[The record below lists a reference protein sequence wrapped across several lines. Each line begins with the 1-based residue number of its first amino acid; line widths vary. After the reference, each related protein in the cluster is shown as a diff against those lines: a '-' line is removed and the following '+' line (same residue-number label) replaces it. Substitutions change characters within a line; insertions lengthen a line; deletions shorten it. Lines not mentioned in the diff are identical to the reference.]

1 LTLLSGAGG
10 NAESGG
16 PNGLG
21 GAVYSSKLTD
31 TLPEAGFRRARLE
44 VEGIRYWQGACRARR
59 FPPILIAVFQ
69 AWSDKGEHEMDGDVT
84 NWVAIL
90 APALALVFLL
100 WILKKFFWS
109 MVRFA
114 RFEPNR
120 YVFRYRGARIAAE
133 GAGLSFF
140 YFVPTT
146 SLLVVPVGSEDA
158 PFMLSEISSDFQEL
172 TLQGQITY
180 RISDPAR
187 AVKMLNYA
195 IDTQRLAYLS
205 DDPQKLPERLVN
217 LALVVLKGAVQ
228 HMRLKEALVSAD
240 ELARKA
246 GQALAEHEMVKT
258 LGVEILGLSV
268 AAIKPT
274 PETAKALEAE
284 TREEILKESDQA
296 IFLRR
301 NYAIEQERIIR
312 ESELNTE
319 IAVENKNREIR
330 ETRMETERRAMQKGQ
345 EMAEERLA
353 FQVQQEER
361 KQALVDLTARNARAE
376 ADAKAYALKAIMGVY
391 EQTNPD
397 VLKVLTHAGLDS
409 GQLLAHAFQGIAE
422 QAEKIGNL
430 NITPDLLE
438 AIMKNAPA
446 KARETEKRQ

>member
-1 LTLLSGAGG
+1 M
-10 NAESGG
+10 
-16 PNGLG
+16 
-21 GAVYSSKLTD
+21 V
-31 TLPEAGFRRARLE
+31 
-44 VEGIRYWQGACRARR
+44 
-59 FPPILIAVFQ
+59 
-69 AWSDKGEHEMDGDVT
+69 
-84 NWVAIL
+84 L
-90 APALALVFLL
+90 APVLVLLILL
-100 WILKKFFWS
+100 WIFWG

-120 YVFRYRGARIAAE
+120 YVFRYKGEKIMAE

-146 SLLVVPVGSEDA
+146 SLVVAPIGSEDT
-158 PFMLSEISSDFQEL
+158 PFMLSEISSDFQGL

-180 RISDPAR
+180 RISDPAK

-195 IDTQRLAYLS
+195 IDTRRLSYLS
-205 DDPQKLPERLVN
+205 DDPKKLPERLVN
-217 LALVVLKGAVQ
+217 LALVVLKGTVQ
-228 HMRLKEALVSAD
+228 HMRLKEALVSAG

-246 GQALAEHEMVKT
+246 GQALAEHEMVKA

-301 NYAIEQERIIR
+301 NYAVEQERIIR

-319 IAVENKNREIR
+319 IAVENKNREIQ
-330 ETRMETERRAMQKGQ
+330 ETRMETERQAMKKEQ

-361 KQALVDLTARNARAE
+361 KQALVDLMARNARAE
-376 ADAKAYALKAIMGVY
+376 ADAKAYALKAVMGVY
-391 EQTNPD
+391 EQTDPE
-397 VLKVLTHAGLDS
+397 VLKALTNAGLDS
-409 GQLLAHAFQGIAE
+409 GRLLANAFQGIAE

-430 NITPDLLE
+430 NITPDLLN
-438 AIMKNAPA
+438 AIMKDAPA
-446 KARETEKRQ
+446 KAVKN